1 MCCVSARQSSTP
13 AHRTPEHV
21 ATRITLEL
29 PSVLAD
35 VAGGRRTLAVELD
48 DERPTVA
55 DLLDLV
61 AGTYPHLE
69 RRLRTE
75 SGNLRRH
82 VNVYADGLDVRASA
96 GTGTVL
102 TQESVVLVIP
112 SVSGG

>member
-1 MCCVSARQSSTP
+1 V
-13 AHRTPEHV
+13 V
-21 ATRITLEL
+21 TRITLEL

-35 VAGGRRTLAVELD
+35 VAGGRRSLAVELD
-48 DERPTVA
+48 GEQPTVA

-75 SGNLRRH
+75 SGQLRRH

-96 GTGTVL
+96 GTATVL
-102 TQESVVLVIP
+102 DADVVVMVIP
-112 SVSGG
+112 AVSGG

>member
-1 MCCVSARQSSTP
+1 VVTK
-13 AHRTPEHV
+13 
-21 ATRITLEL
+21 ITLRL

-48 DERPTVA
+48 GEQPTIA

-61 AGTYPHLE
+61 AGTHPHLE

-75 SGNLRRH
+75 SGQLRRH

-102 TQESVVLVIP
+102 AQEAVVMVIP

>member
-1 MCCVSARQSSTP
+1 MTEPR
-13 AHRTPEHV
+13 V

-35 VAGGRRTLAVELD
+35 VAGGRRSLAVELD
-48 DERPTVA
+48 GEQPTIG

-75 SGNLRRH
+75 SGQLRRH

-96 GTGTVL
+96 GIATVL
-102 TQESVVLVIP
+102 DANAVVMVIP
-112 SVSGG
+112 AVSGG